1 MSDFNK
7 SVLVLGGGVAGLS
20 AAKALSEK
28 GVAVHLVEKNNH
40 LGGSALDWACM
51 ATKTCENCGAC
62 LAGGLV
68 DQVLK
73 QEHTSIYTQ
82 TQLSGLDRNEGGF
95 EAVLEGDSAER
106 LSVDAVVMAT
116 GFLPFDPSGLKS
128 LGYRQHEKVITT
140 VELNEMLKTG
150 RISELIPEKSS
161 PEIAFIQCVGSRN
174 RKLDRNYCSQVCCK
188 ISLRHANKLLHLYPQ
203 ADITVLHMDLQ
214 IIGKEFR
221 AFTEA
226 LGSRVKLVQG
236 VVAEI
241 VSGRQE
247 NKLTV
252 FHEDKNVGV
261 RSARHF
267 DLIVLS
273 VGLSSIEN
281 AGELSLKLGVKPHL
295 WGFLSLSET
304 DFLRGI
310 YAAGTACG
318 PMSIVGAVNQGQIVA
333 SQIIQD
339 FNLAD
344 DTLKKM
350 QVAVVGGGNEA
361 VLVSSALAENGYPV
375 ILIDSGKQNV
385 LTDERIRH
393 MTDTRLF
400 SVGGTMGSFTL
411 GLENTNGKQNELV
424 GAIVV
429 AEGAEKVMPEKQMS
443 GDQVTT
449 LETFMNYPEE
459 KIPAKV
465 AFWLDYS
472 VPENKNNAAK
482 VLNTA
487 TALTEKGKIVHVL
500 MEKMLVH
507 GIMGQENYD
516 AARKTGVKFLRL
528 ADRTR
533 TQYAE
538 EGKQIKLTLED
549 TTLPGVEISIY
560 CDMLVIPEKI
570 VPPENTRKM
579 AQILMQPLDKEGFIQ
594 SPNSRFRP
602 VASPRKGIFFA
613 GSCHD
618 ETDEDDLKNEISAIV
633 AGIGY
638 IAKNGVPKGQPAE
651 IFENQCIKCLT
662 CLRVCPH
669 GAVIL
674 LSSNKPKIVH
684 DACFECGLCVSNC
697 PAKAIRQ
704 EDFSDARIVE
714 GVNES
719 IPFVFA
725 CERSAFLAEREGHR
739 LGLHLNEKVHIQPV
753 RCTGRV
759 GIENMLEP
767 LLKGASRVIVAGCH
781 EGNCRSMESGVFAQR
796 RISHTLSDLG
806 IDRDKLSFHPVA
818 ANEPA
823 KFKEIT
829 SDTK

>member
-7 SVLVLGGGVAGLS
+7 RVLVLGGGVAGLS
-20 AAKALSEK
+20 TAKALSEN
-28 GVAVHLVEKNNH
+28 GIAVDLVEKNSH
-40 LGGSALDWACM
+40 LGGSALDWSCM
-51 ATKTCENCGAC
+51 ATETCENCGAC
-62 LAGGLV
+62 LAGELV
-68 DQVLK
+68 DQVLNE
-73 QEHTSIYTQ
+73 EHTSIYTQ
-82 TQLSGLDRNEGGF
+82 TQLSGLDRNGAGF
-95 EAVLEGDSAER
+95 EAVLEGDFAKR
-106 LSVDAVVMAT
+106 LKVDAIVMAT
-116 GFLPFDPSGLKS
+116 GFSPFDPSGLTS
-128 LGYRQHEKVITT
+128 LGYGRHKNVITT
-140 VELNEMLKTG
+140 VELNELLKTG
-150 RISELIPEKSS
+150 RISELIPEQSA

-226 LGSRVKLVQG
+226 VGGRVKLVQG
-236 VVAEI
+236 VAAEI

-247 NKLTV
+247 NKLTI
-252 FHEDKNVGV
+252 FHEDETVGV

-295 WGFLSLSET
+295 WGFLSQSET
-304 DFLRGI
+304 DFPRGI

-318 PMSIVGAVNQGQIVA
+318 PMSIVGAVTQGQIVA
-333 SQIIQD
+333 SRIIRD
-339 FNLAD
+339 FNVAD
-344 DTLKKM
+344 DSLKKM

-385 LTDERIRH
+385 PADESIRH

-400 SVGGTMGSFTL
+400 SVEGTAGAFTL
-411 GLENTNGKQNELV
+411 GLENTNGKHNEV
-424 GAIVV
+424 AGAIVA
-429 AEGAEKVMPEKQMS
+429 AEGAEKAAPEKEMS
-443 GDQVTT
+443 SDQVTT

-459 KIPAKV
+459 KIPSKV

-482 VLNTA
+482 VLDTA
-487 TALTEKGKIVHVL
+487 TALAEKGKSVHVL

-516 AARKTGVKFLRL
+516 AARKKGVKFIRL
-528 ADRTR
+528 VDRAR
-533 TQYAE
+533 AQYAKE
-538 EGKQIKLTLED
+538 EKQIKLTLED

-570 VPPENTRKM
+570 VPPEDTPKV
-579 AQILMQPLDKEGFIQ
+579 AQILMQAVDKEGFIQ
-594 SPNSRFRP
+594 SPNARFRP

-613 GSCHD
+613 GSGHD

-638 IAKNGVPKGQPAE
+638 IAKNGAAQGQPAE

-669 GAVIL
+669 NAVIL

-697 PAKAIRQ
+697 PAKAIGQ
-704 EDFSDARIVE
+704 ENFSDARLVE
-714 GVNES
+714 GVSEG
-719 IPFVFA
+719 ITFVFA

-753 RCTGRV
+753 RCTGRI
-759 GIENMLEP
+759 GIENMLAP

-781 EGNCRSMESGVFAQR
+781 EGNCRSVESGVFAQR

-829 SDTK
+829 SETK